1 MSAPLALTRPASP
14 APSPASPFDFTD
26 EQRALIRDTF
36 ANGCSDGEFAVLMEV
51 ARARRLNPLIRQIHF
66 VQRWDSEKHRM
77 VWATQASIDG
87 LRAIAERTGLY
98 QGQDEPEFEENPD
111 GSIKL
116 CRVRVWR
123 RDWPRP
129 SVGVAYWAEYVQT
142 TRDKQTGKTR
152 PTAMWSRMPHVMLAK
167 VAESIALRK
176 AFPEDIGGL
185 YSDAEMGQA
194 DNEREDAPAVR
205 ANVKAEAP
213 SASTAPQL
221 PAAPPVEATPEE
233 AAPAEQAEEEGPSS
247 RAFSAYCD
255 AIITAATL
263 VAIQNLY
270 QALLDGMHEESADA
284 EHFTQG
290 DDGAAARAYRR
301 MAELGH
307 RLSKEECAIV
317 LRDRPFAEVLD
328 TMAHITPGPEAL
340 KLSARWWV
348 DRRVDR
354 LSLDA
359 AYQKKPWL
367 PLVRRYSGATSAA
380 DVKRAGAALEAA
392 IKLLS
397 PPPANGDGASSG
409 GASASS
415 HGGGTEASSKHTAPA
430 ALAEFRTHIGEIPLR
445 GADQGAARCAGAFW
459 KRSEDFRETG
469 CHAEAL
475 GCVLDAL
482 AARGIAEPHP
492 YLTEIGVKNGYVQRP
507 AKAA

>member
-1 MSAPLALTRPASP
+1 MEKAITKPDAGDIGVDVRTFDSFVTRGDWSGLGPRDRALAYAKICEQHGLNPFSQPFAFLRLNGKEVLYATRGATDQLAAIHKLNREIVDGPKVVDIAGTKVGYAVARVTHPNGRIETSTATLPLVDPVNLYMKLETKAKRRATLSILGLGLLDEQELETIPASAKGEATQVDP
-14 APSPASPFDFTD
+14 A
-26 EQRALIRDTF
+26 QL
-36 ANGCSDGEFAVLMEV
+36 
-51 ARARRLNPLIRQIHF
+51 
-66 VQRWDSEKHRM
+66 RM
-77 VWATQASIDG
+77 VD
-87 LRAIAERTGLY
+87 
-98 QGQDEPEFEENPD
+98 
-111 GSIKL
+111 
-116 CRVRVWR
+116 
-123 RDWPRP
+123 
-129 SVGVAYWAEYVQT
+129 
-142 TRDKQTGKTR
+142 
-152 PTAMWSRMPHVMLAK
+152 
-167 VAESIALRK
+167 
-176 AFPEDIGGL
+176 
-185 YSDAEMGQA
+185 
-194 DNEREDAPAVR
+194 
-205 ANVKAEAP
+205 
-213 SASTAPQL
+213 
-221 PAAPPVEATPEE
+221 ATPPTETPAEE

-263 VAIQNLY
+263 VAIHNLY
-270 QALLDGMHEESADA
+270 QALLDGLYEEGADV

-328 TMAHITPGPEAL
+328 TMAYITPGPEAL

-367 PLVRRYSGATSAA
+367 PLVRRYSGVTSAA

-409 GASASS
+409 GAGASS

-445 GADQGAARCAGAFW
+445 GVDHGAGRVAGAFW
-459 KRSEDFRETG
+459 KRSEDFREAG
-469 CHAEAL
+469 CHADAL
-475 GCVLDAL
+475 GYVLDAL
-482 AARGIAEPHP
+482 AARRIAEPHP